1 MLYRGAPAR
10 YRRRWSWTSDIEVA
24 RKFASGAL
32 WESPE
37 SSQVWTATVPPQHL
51 FAVIDGREEAEYVV
65 DTRGLRITEKPGTA
79 E

>member
-1 MLYRGAPAR
+1 
-10 YRRRWSWTSDIEVA
+10 
-24 RKFASGAL
+24 
-32 WESPE
+32 
-37 SSQVWTATVPPQHL
+37 VWTATVPPQHL